1 MFVLTIPLNMEGIKQ
16 ENNKAIQKDIVE
28 LDEHT
33 PVTADMYGYT
43 LLLVEDNES
52 MLTFILRTLAG
63 KLHRRDSDERD
74 RSTGNIEKRPYR
86 LDHQ

>member
-1 MFVLTIPLNMEGIKQ
+1 MEGIKQ

-52 MLTFILRTLAG
+52 MLTFIL
-63 KLHRRDSDERD
+63 ERLQENFTVETAMNGVEALEIL
-74 RSTGNIEKRPYR
+74 RKQPYR